1 MKIKLCNRLRPLALG
16 AALLCSF
23 AHAEVVPL
31 DRVVAIVDN
40 DVIMQS
46 QLDQRLREVHQTLLK
61 RGAPLPPE
69 HVLTQQVLE
78 RLIIENIQ
86 QQIGDRSGIRISD
99 EELNQAMGTI
109 AQRNGMSLEQFQAA
123 LTRDGLSYADAREQ
137 VRREMV
143 ISRVRQRRV
152 AERIQV
158 SEQEVKNFLASDM
171 GKIQLSEEYRLANIL
186 IPVPE
191 AASSDVIQAAAKQAQ
206 ELYQQLK
213 QGADFGQLAISRSAG
228 DNALEG
234 GEIGWRK
241 AAQLPQ
247 PFDSMIGSLAVGDV
261 TEPVR
266 TPGGFIILKLEEKR
280 GGSKMVRDEV
290 HVRHILLK
298 PSEIRS
304 EAETEKLAQKLY
316 ERIQSGEDFG
326 ELAKSFSED
335 PEFRPQRR
343 RPELDRPGSPGAR
356 VPPGDER
363 YPAGRAVQA
372 VPLAV
377 RLAHPAG
384 PRPSRHRQQREV
396 PRAAGGKRSA
406 QPQVRRG
413 TASLAAADPRRGLR
427 GNQAVSLRFALTP
440 GEPAGIGPD
449 LCLLLA
455 RSAQPHP

>member
-1 MKIKLCNRLRPLALG
+1 MLCKALRPLMLG
-16 AALLCSF
+16 ALLVSSI

-31 DRVVAIVDN
+31 DRVVAIVDS
-40 DVIMQS
+40 DVVMQS
-46 QLDQRLREVHQTLLK
+46 QLDQRLREVRATIQK

-86 QQIGDRSGIRISD
+86 LQIGDRSGIRITD

-109 AQRNGMSLEQFQAA
+109 AQRNNMSLDQFRAA
-123 LTRDGLSYADAREQ
+123 LSRDGLSYDDAREQ

-158 SEQEVKNFLASDM
+158 SEQEVQNFLASDM

-186 IPVPE
+186 IPVPDG
-191 AASSDVIQAAAKQAQ
+191 ASPETVQAAGRQAT

-213 QGADFGQLAISRSAG
+213 QGADFGQLAVSRSAG

-241 AAQLPQ
+241 AAQLPP
-247 PFDSMIGSLAVGDV
+247 PFDGMISALQVGEV

-266 TPGGFIILKLEEKR
+266 TPGGYIILKLEEKR
-280 GGSKMVRDEV
+280 GGSKMLRDEV

-304 EAETEKLAQKLY
+304 EEDTQRLAEKLY
-316 ERIQSGEDFG
+316 ERIQAGESFAD
-326 ELAKSFSED
+326 LAKKYSED
-335 PEFRPQRR
+335 PGSKLNGGDLNWVDPESLVPEFREVMNNAPQGQVTKPFRSPFGWHVLEVLGRR
-343 RPELDRPGSPGAR
+343 ATDSSDKFREQQAAQTLRARKYDEELQAWLRQIR
-356 VPPGDER
+356 DEA
-363 YPAGRAVQA
+363 YVEIKQ
-372 VPLAV
+372 
-377 RLAHPAG
+377 
-384 PRPSRHRQQREV
+384 
-396 PRAAGGKRSA
+396 
-406 QPQVRRG
+406 
-413 TASLAAADPRRGLR
+413 
-427 GNQAVSLRFALTP
+427 
-440 GEPAGIGPD
+440 
-449 LCLLLA
+449 
-455 RSAQPHP
+455 